1 MNGVIVFAHGSRD
14 PLWRKPMEAVAKAV
28 RTKEPKTLVSCAY
41 LELCDPDLP
50 TAVEQMVRAGAGCIR
65 VLPAF
70 LGVGLHAR
78 QDLPE
83 LLVQMRQTY
92 PTVEFELL
100 PTAGEDA
107 RVIALLAELALG
119 TSA

>member
-1 MNGVIVFAHGSRD
+1 MTGVIVFAHGSRD
-14 PLWRKPMEAVAKAV
+14 PLWRKPMEAVAEAI
-28 RTKEPKTLVSCAY
+28 RLRQPQTQVSCAY

-50 TAVEQMVRAGAGCIR
+50 TAVQQMVETGVRHIR

-83 LLVQMRQTY
+83 LVKSLRQTF
-92 PTVEFELL
+92 PEVAFDLL
-100 PTAGEDA
+100 STAGEDP

-119 TSA
+119 TAP